1 MTVTKSN
8 VLVVGCGGI
17 GTITSLNLQIGGKA
31 RVTTV
36 MRSNH
41 DYVQKHGFHIRSVDH
56 GVVEGF
62 RPDTSML

>member
-17 GTITSLNLQIGGKA
+17 GTIASLNLQVGGKA

-36 MRSNH
+36 MRSNYDH
-41 DYVQKHGFHIRSVDH
+41 VQKNGFHIRSVDH

-62 RPDTSML
+62 RPETSM